1 MMRKT
6 AGNWDQIIL
15 PAAITALLAVA
26 VTLAAIWRLGPIA
39 RPAPPPDMR
48 DAQIALLQKLLQ
60 ERSQEISRL
69 RQELTAATRPARSTS
84 APTEESPISGK
95 VQ

>member
-6 AGNWDQIIL
+6 AGNWDQIVV

-26 VTLAAIWRLGPIA
+26 VTLAAIWRLGPIT
-39 RPAPPPDMR
+39 RPVPPPDMR

-69 RQELTAATRPARSTS
+69 RQELMAATRPARSTS
-84 APTEESPISGK
+84 APAQSPQISGK

>member
-26 VTLAAIWRLGPIA
+26 VTLAAIWRLGGIA
-39 RPAPPPDMR
+39 RTAPPDMR
-48 DAQIALLQKLLQ
+48 DAQIALLEKLLQ

>member
-39 RPAPPPDMR
+39 RPAPPDMR